1 MQQPSL
7 TDFEERRV
15 EQLQGVGADT
25 LLRVLGPV
33 IQEQR
38 DALIL
43 KLIQCEPTLEA
54 LLSVRGELSAF
65 HRISKELE
73 SLSQKGKEA
82 SDVLKNIF
90 T

>member
-43 KLIQCEPTLEA
+43 
-54 LLSVRGELSAF
+54 
-65 HRISKELE
+65 
-73 SLSQKGKEA
+73 
-82 SDVLKNIF
+82 
-90 T
+90 